1 MLGSDIITETI
12 LVVLRILFLWD
23 EFFNRRSEDFV
34 IVLGSV
40 IYELHKIVLVVLVT
54 ILMQIIRGLR
64 IELVAHVHMLSN
76 WMLGIVVK
84 TATMLV
90 VLKIL
95 LLRVAFDVLVIRW
108 WHVR

>member
-1 MLGSDIITETI
+1 
-12 LVVLRILFLWD
+12 
-23 EFFNRRSEDFV
+23 
-34 IVLGSV
+34 
-40 IYELHKIVLVVLVT
+40 
-54 ILMQIIRGLR
+54 MQIIRGLR

-95 LLRVAFDVLVIRW
+95 LLRVAFDVLVIR
-108 WHVR
+108 